1 MSTLTHH
8 WSGVRELE
16 KASDKRRREHKG
28 RHEKVMPT
36 LARKEKD
43 KESDR
48 RYAETMEALRVLIE
62 RTAYKERNL
71 IAGTP
76 RQSIRRRSMT
86 TLTHH
91 AKTIWRYLRDTRAV
105 SALEYAI
112 LVGAVAAGLGTAVVA
127 FRQEI
132 VTSLTNLQTEMTD
145 AVSDVISSNT

>member
-1 MSTLTHH
+1 
-8 WSGVRELE
+8 
-16 KASDKRRREHKG
+16 
-28 RHEKVMPT
+28 
-36 LARKEKD
+36 
-43 KESDR
+43 
-48 RYAETMEALRVLIE
+48 
-62 RTAYKERNL
+62 
-71 IAGTP
+71 
-76 RQSIRRRSMT
+76 MT